1 MSLLLQRD
9 RRLVEGVTKGHNEGK
24 WVKVEVLS
32 TRYHRGSIILIAMGD
47 SQRKLAVTNQPIATI
62 DRFND

>member
-1 MSLLLQRD
+1 M
-9 RRLVEGVTKGHNEGK
+9 EGVTKGHNEGK